1 LVTFSFGEVSIIE
14 TLRNEVNTLED
25 NAIMLKVAAG
35 DLDKMS
41 LLFER
46 HSRKLFAFLFH
57 QSHKREASEDM
68 VQNVFYRML
77 KYRHT
82 FTAESNF
89 TGWMYHIARNVI
101 KDQVKKYDFATRYDP
116 IDEHEEHI
124 AGGTLADEQI
134 EKKQARAGLYDA
146 MRRLSDNNRELLT
159 LSRFQ
164 HLKYSEIGEMM
175 GISEGAVKV
184 RIYRAMQELKNIY
197 TEIER

>member
-1 LVTFSFGEVSIIE
+1 M
-14 TLRNEVNTLED
+14 NTLED
-25 NAIMLKVAAG
+25 NAIMLKIAAG

-46 HSRKLFAFLFH
+46 HSRKLFGFLFH

-89 TGWMYHIARNVI
+89 TGWMYHIARNVL
-101 KDQVKKYDFATRYDP
+101 KDQVKKYSIAERYDP

-124 AGGTLADEQI
+124 EGGTLADEQI
-134 EKKQARAGLYDA
+134 EKKQARATLYDA

-164 HLKYSEIGEMM
+164 HMKYSEIGEIM
-175 GISEGAVKV
+175 GISEGAVKM
-184 RIYRAMQELKNIY
+184 RIYRAMQELKSIY